1 MTNKNLIS
9 WSSLIVLAVLFLAL
23 IMLTNAIFR
32 GARLDLTENQL
43 YTLSDGTVEVIQS
56 VDEPISL
63 RLFFSEETSREFPLM
78 RAYYQRVR
86 EVLEEF
92 EERSNGKLQVSFI
105 DPKPF
110 SEEEDQASL
119 YGIQGVP
126 VGNLGDSFY
135 FGLAGTNSVDD
146 VQVVPFMDPRR
157 ERFFEYELAKLIYS
171 LDHPDRPRIG
181 MISSLSIGG
190 SFDPHS
196 QQQIPAYTIYEQLQ
210 QFYEVVD
217 IAQNESVLP
226 ENLDAVIIVH
236 PKEVSQ
242 ALLYDVD
249 QYALNGGGVLIFVDP
264 HAQNDKEGIDAS
276 GLTELSGSSDLPL
289 LFETWGVKY
298 RDNFWAGDLRYAL
311 EVTTNQGQ
319 QRHVGILGLDKEVM
333 SNESVI
339 TATISSLNIST
350 AGFFEPLE
358 GATTTIEP
366 LVTSSGNSQAISS
379 LLLDNTK
386 DISKL
391 LKDFEVTDTI
401 FNLAVRLS
409 GPVKTAFPDGAP
421 AGVNGDDQIKEGDIN
436 VLLVGDTEM
445 LSDIFWAQRQ
455 NFFGQPVVTPFAGN
469 GDFVLNMVE
478 NISGSNSLAAVRPRD
493 VANRPFTLVEELRVQ
508 AEEQYRATEKDLET
522 ELHETEAKLNE
533 MQLARGDSDLTV
545 LSDEQQAELQKFLDH
560 KVDIRKELRQVRR
573 NLDRDIENLGAW
585 LKVIN
590 ILLVPVLVAI
600 AALLFF
606 LRRRRLHAGA
616 KA

>member
-1 MTNKNLIS
+1 
-9 WSSLIVLAVLFLAL
+9 
-23 IMLTNAIFR
+23 
-32 GARLDLTENQL
+32 
-43 YTLSDGTVEVIQS
+43 
-56 VDEPISL
+56 
-63 RLFFSEETSREFPLM
+63 
-78 RAYYQRVR
+78 
-86 EVLEEF
+86 
-92 EERSNGKLQVSFI
+92 
-105 DPKPF
+105 
-110 SEEEDQASL
+110 
-119 YGIQGVP
+119 VP

-217 IAQNESVLP
+217 IAETESVLP

-236 PKEVSQ
+236 PKAVSQ

-333 SNESVI
+333 SSDSVI

-350 AGFFEPLE
+350 SGFFEPLE

-421 AGVNGDDQIKEGDIN
+421 AGVDGDDQLKEGDIN

-455 NFFGQPVVTPFAGN
+455 SFFGQPVVTPFAGN

-560 KVDIRKELRQVRR
+560 KVEIRKELRQVRR

-590 ILLVPVLVAI
+590 ILLIPVLVAV

>member
-217 IAQNESVLP
+217 IAQTESVLP

-455 NFFGQPVVTPFAGN
+455 SFFGQPVVTPFAGN

>member
-23 IMLTNAIFR
+23 IMLTNAVFR
-32 GARLDLTENQL
+32 GARVDLTQNQL
-43 YTLSDGTVEVIQS
+43 YTLSEGTVDVIQS
-56 VDEPISL
+56 VEEPISL

-86 EVLEEF
+86 EILEEF

-217 IAQNESVLP
+217 IAETESVLP

-236 PKEVSQ
+236 PKAVSQ

-333 SNESVI
+333 SSDSVI

-350 AGFFEPLE
+350 SGFFEPLE

-421 AGVNGDDQIKEGDIN
+421 AGVDGDDQLKEGDIN

-455 NFFGQPVVTPFAGN
+455 SFFGQPVVTPFAGN

-560 KVDIRKELRQVRR
+560 KVEIRKELRQVRR

-590 ILLVPVLVAI
+590 ILLIPVLVAV

>member
-23 IMLTNAIFR
+23 IMLTNAVFR
-32 GARLDLTENQL
+32 GARVDLTQNQL
-43 YTLSDGTVEVIQS
+43 YTLSEGTVDVIQS
-56 VDEPISL
+56 VEEPISL

-86 EVLEEF
+86 EILEEF

-217 IAQNESVLP
+217 IAETESVLP

-236 PKEVSQ
+236 PKAVSQ

-276 GLTELSGSSDLPL
+276 GLTELSGASDLPL

-333 SNESVI
+333 SSDSVI

-350 AGFFEPLE
+350 SGFFEPLE

-421 AGVNGDDQIKEGDIN
+421 AGVDGDDQLKEGDIN

-455 NFFGQPVVTPFAGN
+455 SFFGQPVVTPFAGN

-560 KVDIRKELRQVRR
+560 KVEIRKELRQVRR

-590 ILLVPVLVAI
+590 ILLIPVLVAV

>member
-217 IAQNESVLP
+217 IAQTESVLP

-455 NFFGQPVVTPFAGN
+455 SFFGQPVVTPFAGN

-560 KVDIRKELRQVRR
+560 KVGIRKELRQVRR

>member
-217 IAQNESVLP
+217 IAQTESVLP

-409 GPVKTAFPDGAP
+409 GPVNTAFPDGAP

-455 NFFGQPVVTPFAGN
+455 SFFGQPVVTPFAGN

>member
-23 IMLTNAIFR
+23 IMLTNAVFR
-32 GARLDLTENQL
+32 GARVDLTQNQL
-43 YTLSDGTVEVIQS
+43 YTLSEGTVEVIQS
-56 VDEPISL
+56 VEEPISL

-86 EVLEEF
+86 EILEEF

-217 IAQNESVLP
+217 IAETESVLP

-333 SNESVI
+333 SSDSVI

-350 AGFFEPLE
+350 SGFFEPLE

-421 AGVNGDDQIKEGDIN
+421 AGVDGDDQLKEGDIN

-455 NFFGQPVVTPFAGN
+455 SFFGQPVVTPFAGN

-560 KVDIRKELRQVRR
+560 KVEIRKELRQVRR

-590 ILLVPVLVAI
+590 ILLIPVLVAV